1 MQSVGIITIHRI
13 YNYGSI
19 LQAYALCRVVREMGY
34 DAEVIDYVYPN
45 EFQKTY
51 IVDNVDKAKKKSI
64 GSKQKILKYCYAL
77 ELLGQHKKMRYAIK
91 DLIPLST
98 QKYYSI
104 EDLMNISDKY
114 DIYLT
119 GSDQVWNPIYT
130 KGDPAFLLKFVA
142 ESKKKISY
150 AASFG
155 ISEIDKK
162 YRRLYSDLLQRYN
175 HVSVREKNGERLVS
189 ELTENRMCA
198 KTVLDPTLLLDRVQ
212 WNSLLSPKRLIKK
225 QYILCYFL
233 NYTFNAFPYA
243 DQLIEYF
250 QKCTGYEVVRLGRPP
265 VKLFNHR
272 QRFYVD
278 AGPLEMLQL
287 VRDAELVLTTSF
299 HGTAF
304 AVNFGIPVYSVVESV
319 YANDSRQINL
329 LGQVGLNNRVIS
341 IGDPF
346 PSMDNL
352 QYDISYS
359 QYSLCELR
367 KQSLEFLK
375 QSLND

>member
-1 MQSVGIITIHRI
+1 MQSVGIITIHRV

-19 LQAYALCRVVREMGY
+19 LQAYALSRVVREMGY
-34 DAEVIDYVYPN
+34 DVEVIDYIYPN
-45 EFQKTY
+45 EFQKTC
-51 IVDNVDKAKKKSI
+51 IVDNVDEAKRKST

-77 ELLGQHKKMRYAIK
+77 ELLKQHKKMRCAIK

-104 EDLMNISDKY
+104 VDLTNISEKY

-130 KGDPAFLLKFVA
+130 KGDPAFFLKFVS

-150 AASFG
+150 SASFG
-155 ISEIDKK
+155 ISEIDNK
-162 YRRLYSDLLQRYN
+162 YRKLYSDLLLRYN
-175 HVSVREKNGERLVS
+175 HISVREKSGERLVS
-189 ELTENRMCA
+189 ELTDNKVCA
-198 KTVLDPTLLLDRVQ
+198 KTVLDPTLLLDRAQ

-225 QYILCYFL
+225 KYILCYFL

-250 QKCTGYEVVRLGRPP
+250 QKCTGYEIVRLGRPP
-265 VKLFNHR
+265 VKFFNHR
-272 QRFYVD
+272 QKFYVE

-304 AVNFGIPVYSVVESV
+304 AVNFGVPVYSVVESV
-319 YANDSRQINL
+319 SANDSRQISL
-329 LGQVGLNNRVIS
+329 LDQLGLKKRVIS

-346 PSMDNL
+346 PAMDNL